1 MLRYLSMVGLLLLSL
16 AAVVWVVICIVS
28 ARARQKRLGLAK
40 QFLLTA
46 IVGTPVVGYLVLL
59 ISMSW
64 PPDWVERRSQRT
76 LLQARVEAA
85 GGWDRIR
92 EACGQL
98 VEQNDVVQWK
108 GRRTNNLV
116 ELPAP
121 LAALEPETV
130 TYYPPAIL
138 SQLKEAHQI
147 PVVRIKLFGMPSTG
161 GNASPYLGLEVVCDP
176 GATDYRPS
184 PAIGAPG
191 NRHTMYRK
199 VAEAIYEVY

>member
-1 MLRYLSMVGLLLLSL
+1 
-16 AAVVWVVICIVS
+16 
-28 ARARQKRLGLAK
+28 
-40 QFLLTA
+40 
-46 IVGTPVVGYLVLL
+46 
-59 ISMSW
+59 
-64 PPDWVERRSQRT
+64 
-76 LLQARVEAA
+76 
-85 GGWDRIR
+85 
-92 EACGQL
+92 
-98 VEQNDVVQWK
+98 VEQNDVVQWQGK
-108 GRRTNNLV
+108 RTSNLV

-130 TYYPPAIL
+130 TFYPPSVLAL
-138 SQLKEAHQI
+138 SNELPQI